1 MKRSFVSILLL
12 LTMILLAACG
22 DGRIMQGVTALE
34 DDSTLQ
40 SPASTGQLP
49 SAPANSGE
57 IAKGDQLPADGPPA
71 AEEDAEGPSLFA
83 QMPPYFT
90 FSSGVGA
97 WSTDIELSDDGSFT
111 GSHHDSDMGDLDE
124 ALYPNG
130 TVYYCNFSGR
140 FSQPEKV
147 DKFTYTMRLE
157 SLAAEGTEGEEVYE
171 DGLRYIISA
180 PYGLEN
186 ADEVLIYLPGT
197 PMDSLSEEVTFWL
210 LAHLYT
216 DMPEE
221 LPFYVLCNVSEEY
234 AFVGYGE

>member
-12 LTMILLAACG
+12 FTMILLAACG
-22 DGRIMQGVTALE
+22 DGRIMQGVTVLE
-34 DDSTLQ
+34 DDSILQ

-57 IAKGDQLPADGPPA
+57 PAKDDQLPADSLPA
-71 AEEDAEGPSLFA
+71 AGEDAEGPSLFA

-147 DKFTYTMRLE
+147 DEFTYTMRLE

-171 DGLRYIISA
+171 DGFRYITSA

-197 PMDSLSEEVTFWL
+197 PMDSLPEEITFWL

-234 AFVGYGE
+234 AFVGYRE